1 MRPTTMEIQDLKD
14 LIASRLDVEEF
25 LDIIGFTIYE
35 LVDALEEP
43 IEEHFEELVKAC
55 E

>member
-25 LDIIGFTIYE
+25 LDILGITIYE
-35 LVDALEEP
+35 LVDYLEEP
-43 IEEHFEELVKAC
+43 IQERFEELVKAC
-55 E
+55 D